1 MKKDQKTQVI
11 KDFQRDKGDTGSSEV
26 QVALLTNRITEL
38 TAHLQE
44 HKHDEATRYGLIKM
58 VGRRRR
64 LLTYLKRKDLKS
76 YMDITEKL
84 KIRRK

>member
-1 MKKDQKTQVI
+1 MKKDQKTKVI
-11 KDFQRDKGDTGSSEV
+11 NDFQRDKGDTGSSEV